1 MSVCLAAGA
10 LLATLAG
17 NDFTLA
23 WTHSIEKIRWEE
35 DWRAEGGAL
44 RIFEARIRGS
54 GAGME
59 PPDGAVLQAGV
70 WHYRPQQAPQTQLL
84 LAHTPYA
91 APYELCSGGSCRP
104 LAAWLPGL
112 PPSATVALEVCP
124 RSKVLPEPQALGEKQ

>member
-44 RIFEARIRGS
+44 KIIEARIRGS

-59 PPDGAVLQAGV
+59 TPEGALLQAGV
-70 WHYRPQQAPQTQLL
+70 WHYQPKQAPQTQLL
-84 LAHTPYA
+84 LAHSPYT
-91 APYELCSGGSCRP
+91 APYELCSGGSCRS
-104 LAAWLPGL
+104 LSAWLPGL
-112 PPSATVALEVCP
+112 PASATVALRACP
-124 RSKVLPEPQALGEKQ
+124 

>member
-35 DWRAEGGAL
+35 DWRAQGGAL
-44 RIFEARIRGS
+44 QIVAARIRGS

-59 PPDGAVLQAGV
+59 TPEGAVLKAGV
-70 WHYRPQQAPQTQLL
+70 WHYQPPQAPQTQLL
-84 LAHTPYA
+84 LAHTPYVA
-91 APYELCSGGSCRP
+91 EYELCAGGRCRP
-104 LAAWLPGL
+104 LTEWLPGL
-112 PPSATVALEVCP
+112 PANATVALRACP
-124 RSKVLPEPQALGEKQ
+124 RPKVLSEPHTPGVR